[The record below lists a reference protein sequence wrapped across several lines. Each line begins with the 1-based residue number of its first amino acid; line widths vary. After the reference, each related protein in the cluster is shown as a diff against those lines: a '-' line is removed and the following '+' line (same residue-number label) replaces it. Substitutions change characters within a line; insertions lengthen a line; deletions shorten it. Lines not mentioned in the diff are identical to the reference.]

1 VSTFVLQAEKREQQG
16 SAHNRRLRRTG
27 RVPAVI
33 YGGGQEPLSVSLNH
47 MALLREM
54 EQEAFFTSILS
65 LKIGNQ
71 TQPAVVKEVQRH
83 PAKPQ
88 LLHLDFQ
95 RIVEDEEIT
104 LHVPIHFVGEAA
116 ARGVKEQGGVIEH
129 LLTDV
134 EVTCLPRYLPEYLEL
149 DVSAMELN
157 QMLHLS
163 DIPLPEGVTLV
174 ALSHQQDHPVV
185 TVSPPRREEEEE
197 GAEPAAAEVPTVAET
212 KAPEEE
218 GEES

>member
-1 VSTFVLQAEKREQQG
+1 
-16 SAHNRRLRRTG
+16 
-27 RVPAVI
+27 VPAVI

>member
-1 VSTFVLQAEKREQQG
+1 
-16 SAHNRRLRRTG
+16 
-27 RVPAVI
+27 
-33 YGGGQEPLSVSLNH
+33 VSLNH